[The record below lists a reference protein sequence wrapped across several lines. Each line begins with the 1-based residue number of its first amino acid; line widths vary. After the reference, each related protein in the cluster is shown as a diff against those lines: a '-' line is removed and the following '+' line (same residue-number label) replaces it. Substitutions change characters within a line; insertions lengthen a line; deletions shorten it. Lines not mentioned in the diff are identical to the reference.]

1 MIGVLS
7 KPADQIDISDIKS
20 LIDSE
25 VPEGEQIEFKENL
38 STKGGSDD
46 PWNTGKNKIGE
57 QAKDALLKEVVGFA
71 NAQGGAVLLGIG
83 ESEAKPPVAAKILP
97 VQRCADLAESL
108 KLVFRDRVEPQLPRI
123 DIFAVRTRG
132 ERGVVI
138 FRVGR
143 SRLAPHRALG
153 STVTQN
159 PRSTFESRGRFTE
172 RRRTASC
179 CRRATLSRASS
190 RRTLKAEMRAR
201 TNDEIKQA

>member
-97 VQRCADLAESL
+97 VQRCADLA
-108 KLVFRDRVEPQLPRI
+108 
-123 DIFAVRTRG
+123 
-132 ERGVVI
+132 
-138 FRVGR
+138 
-143 SRLAPHRALG
+143 
-153 STVTQN
+153 
-159 PRSTFESRGRFTE
+159 
-172 RRRTASC
+172 
-179 CRRATLSRASS
+179 
-190 RRTLKAEMRAR
+190 AR
-201 TNDEIKQA
+201 